1 MKMPRSQSRIP
12 QEMQAGR
19 KETQQSEDREVVCV
33 VLVV

>member
-1 MKMPRSQSRIP
+1 MSRSQSRIP